1 MAFIKDTVY
10 KQLSNLKPEKVL
22 LPRNWV
28 HIFLHTIPNPLGSA
42 KQDSCI
48 RKNGKAED
56 KEDGSEFLLLPCVP
70 FFLCFGGSGYDEP
83 SVSMQILTVVSINIK
98 NTDTI

>member
-1 MAFIKDTVY
+1 MLVKKVEENIDDISRQISMAFIKDTVY
-10 KQLSNLKPEKVL
+10 KQLSNLKPENVL
-22 LPRNWV
+22 LPGNGV
-28 HIFLHTIPNPLGSA
+28 HIFLHTIPNPPGSA

-70 FFLCFGGSGYDEP
+70 VFMFWG
-83 SVSMQILTVVSINIK
+83 IWI
-98 NTDTI
+98 